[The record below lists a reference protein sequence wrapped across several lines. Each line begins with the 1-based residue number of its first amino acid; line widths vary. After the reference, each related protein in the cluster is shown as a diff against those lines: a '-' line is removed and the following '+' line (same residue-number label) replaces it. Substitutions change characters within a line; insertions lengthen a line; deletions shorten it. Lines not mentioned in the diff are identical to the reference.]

1 VEAALACTVL
11 DEVDILRLAPSDPRG
26 GLTGG

>member
-1 VEAALACTVL
+1 LACTVL